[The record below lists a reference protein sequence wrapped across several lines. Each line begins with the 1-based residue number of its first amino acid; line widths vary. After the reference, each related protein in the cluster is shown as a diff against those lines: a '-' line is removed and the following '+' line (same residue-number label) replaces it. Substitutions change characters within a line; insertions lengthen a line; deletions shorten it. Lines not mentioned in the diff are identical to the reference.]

1 MIGSGLLIM
10 LRNFVGHNNFRNAII
25 TYMERLLVTSIRIT
39 YFFSFSSIVSRMHQS
54 YTYNFI

>member
-39 YFFSFSSIVSRMHQS
+39 YFFSFPSCITNASILYV
-54 YTYNFI
+54 